1 MNVLLVNDRLCIK
14 NVHLIVNKYDVIEI
28 INYSESPNAIA
39 FPKLYPFCDMTM

>member
-1 MNVLLVNDRLCIK
+1 MNVLLVNDRLCIKK

-39 FPKLYPFCDMTM
+39 FP